1 MKIKKIATAVIAS
14 VAFSAQASLV
24 GMNLNHGA
32 GGGSFAVDNFT
43 STHTDSPFGPFAGEY
58 PMLQGEFT
66 NMYAP
71 SGNSGGG
78 LMVTSVANS
87 EHAVLLSNT
96 PNDGRLYGSN
106 AGDFSFNAY
115 TLFTQASSAKLL
127 VKQRGSSYGP
137 SGSDGGATVTL
148 NGADYDLRVVSTSS
162 GTPGSAGDSITT
174 YFWDNLSI
182 GNHSVFNIN
191 YVGELTNKSFDAFA
205 IVTNPSEVPVPAAAW
220 LFGSAILG
228 LKLARKK

>member
-24 GMNLNHGA
+24 GMNLNYGA

-43 STHTDSPFGPFAGEY
+43 ATHTGSPFGPFAGTY
-58 PMLQGEFT
+58 DMVQGEFT
-66 NMYAP
+66 NMYAS
-71 SGNSGGG
+71 SGDSGGG
-78 LMVTSVANS
+78 LLVTSVANS
-87 EHAVLLSNT
+87 EHAILT
-96 PNDGRLYGSN
+96 
-106 AGDFSFNAY
+106 
-115 TLFTQASSAKLL
+115 SST
-127 VKQRGSSYGP
+127 
-137 SGSDGGATVTL
+137 SDGGAAVTL
-148 NGADYDLRVVSTSS
+148 NGLAYDQRVVTTSS
-162 GTPGSAGDSITT
+162 GTPGSSGDSVTT

-182 GNHSVFNIN
+182 GNHTVFSID
-191 YVGELTNKSFDAFA
+191 YTGFAPHKSFDAFA